1 MSELKLFLWEGN
13 GVLTDYSNGM
23 ICVLAEDLEQALKLI
38 EEKTPHAMGNFP
50 PTGYRIIENPEAFT
64 CWGGG

>member
-1 MSELKLFLWEGN
+1 MRKLKLFVWNEPGTLQDW
-13 GVLTDYSNGM
+13 TNGM

-38 EEKTPHAMGNFP
+38 KEKCNYCQSSFDASA
-50 PTGYRIIENPEAFT
+50 YKIIEKPEAFL